1 MSAKPT
7 ISETS
12 VAFAVRAFEAAL
24 QYVAQG
30 VVIFDAEK
38 KVVFEN
44 PLAKQWLH
52 SETPSISYDD
62 LCEVAEF
69 ALNGQPSS
77 RTLDFMGAQ
86 RNSLNVR
93 GVPVEGES
101 AGAVVVMED
110 TTERRHFEDSRR
122 DFIANV
128 SHELKTPV
136 GALGLLAE
144 TLLVEKDPEVVERL
158 INRMHIEAVRV
169 ATVIDDLLS
178 LSRIESGPVEF
189 DVMNARSLVDQAV
202 NRVGVTAE
210 HRNNLLQVEGDSEA
224 TVYGSHRDIVSAI
237 HHLLENALKYSGD
250 GSSVEVR
257 ITSLG
262 DLTEIS
268 VTDHG
273 IGIDQKYVERIFERF
288 YRVDDARTR
297 ATGGTGLGLSI
308 VRHVVQA
315 HGGDIRVTSQQGEGS
330 TFTVRFAATSSA
342 GTKQLVVEGGTDG

>member
-1 MSAKPT
+1 MAPD
-7 ISETS
+7 
-12 VAFAVRAFEAAL
+12 FAVRAFGAAL
-24 QYVAQG
+24 EYVG
-30 VVIFDAEK
+30 EGIVVFDADK
-38 KVVFEN
+38 NVLFEN
-44 PLAKQWLH
+44 PLAKLWLH
-52 SETPSISYDD
+52 SETPSVSYDD
-62 LCEVAEF
+62 LREIADF
-69 ALNGQPSS
+69 AINGQPSS
-77 RTLDFMGAQ
+77 RSLDFMGSH

-93 GVPVEGES
+93 GVPVEGGER
-101 AGAVVVMED
+101 GAVVVLED

-210 HRNNLLQVEGDSEA
+210 HRHNLIQIEGDSEA
-224 TVYGSHRDIVSAI
+224 TVYGSHRDIVSAV

-257 ITSLG
+257 ITALG

>member
-1 MSAKPT
+1 MSTENALGDT
-7 ISETS
+7 SSE
-12 VAFAVRAFEAAL
+12 FAAHSFATAL

-30 VVIFDAEK
+30 IVIFDATRTI
-38 KVVFEN
+38 VFEN
-44 PLAKQWLH
+44 PLAQQWLH
-52 SETPSISYDD
+52 SESPVISYED
-62 LCEVAEF
+62 LCEIADF
-69 ALNGQPSS
+69 ALAGQPTS
-77 RTLDFMGAQ
+77 RTLDFMGTQ

-93 GVPVEGES
+93 GVPIEGD
-101 AGAVVVMED
+101 ARGAVVILED

-144 TLLVEKDPEVVERL
+144 TLLVERDPEVVERL

-178 LSRIESGPVEF
+178 LSRIESGPVQFEL
-189 DVMNARSLVDQAV
+189 MNARSLVDQAV

-210 HRNNLLQVEGDSEA
+210 HRHNLLQVDGDSDA

-250 GSSVEVR
+250 GSPVEVR
-257 ITSLG
+257 VTALG

>member
-1 MSAKPT
+1 
-7 ISETS
+7 
-12 VAFAVRAFEAAL
+12 
-24 QYVAQG
+24 
-30 VVIFDAEK
+30 
-38 KVVFEN
+38 
-44 PLAKQWLH
+44 
-52 SETPSISYDD
+52 
-62 LCEVAEF
+62 
-69 ALNGQPSS
+69 
-77 RTLDFMGAQ
+77 
-86 RNSLNVR
+86 
-93 GVPVEGES
+93 
-101 AGAVVVMED
+101 
-110 TTERRHFEDSRR
+110 
-122 DFIANV
+122 
-128 SHELKTPV
+128 
-136 GALGLLAE
+136 LAE

-158 INRMHIEAVRV
+158 INRMHVEAVRV

-178 LSRIESGPVEF
+178 LSRIESGPVAFEL
-189 DVMNARSLVDQAV
+189 MNARSLVDQAV

-210 HRNNLLQVEGDSEA
+210 HRNNLLHVDGDGEA

-257 ITSLG
+257 ITALG

-330 TFTVRFAATSSA
+330 TFTVRFAAISSA

>member
-1 MSAKPT
+1 MSMDYASSDASPDF
-7 ISETS
+7 S
-12 VAFAVRAFEAAL
+12 VKSFGAAL
-24 QYVAQG
+24 EYVGQG
-30 VVIFDAEK
+30 VVIFDGRK
-38 KVVFEN
+38 RVVFEN
-44 PLAKQWLH
+44 PLAQQWLH

-62 LCEVAEF
+62 LCEIAEF
-69 ALNGQPSS
+69 AIAGQPSS
-77 RTLDFMGAQ
+77 RTLDFLGAQ

-93 GVPVEGES
+93 GIPVEGDEP
-101 AGAVVVMED
+101 GAVIILED

-158 INRMHIEAVRV
+158 INRMHVEAVRV

-189 DVMNARSLVDQAV
+189 ELMNARSLVDQAV

-210 HRNNLLQVEGDSEA
+210 HRQTMLNVYGDAEA
-224 TVYGSHRDIVSAI
+224 TVFGSHRDIVSAI
-237 HHLLENALKYSGD
+237 HHLLENALKYSPD

-257 ITSLG
+257 ITALG